1 MASLKQGTVRI
12 LVVDDEVG
20 VRDLLADFLNSL
32 GYEVVCA
39 TNGREGLQAYAEDRF
54 DVVISDLKMSPM
66 DGLEL
71 LNAIKKVNPDAIF
84 IMITGYPSI
93 ETAMDA
99 VKKGASDYISK
110 PFHIDE
116 IRLKIERTLMERTLK
131 GRLKNVRGVAWALLI
146 SIPVWFIL
154 GIALA
159 RLLK

>member
-1 MASLKQGTVRI
+1 MVSLKKGTTRV
-12 LVVDDEVG
+12 LVVDDEEV
-20 VRDLLADFLNSL
+20 VRDLLADFLNSF

-39 TNGREGLQAYAEDRF
+39 TNGREGLQAYTTGHF
-54 DVVISDLKMSPM
+54 DVVISDLMMSPM

-71 LNAIKKVNPDAIF
+71 LNLIKMVNPEAIF

-99 VKKGASDYISK
+99 IKKGASDYISK

-116 IRLKIERTLMERTLK
+116 IQLKIERAILERSLK
-131 GRLKNVRGVAWALLI
+131 GRLKNIQGIVWSLLI
-146 SIPVWFIL
+146 SIPFWLVL

>member
-1 MASLKQGTVRI
+1 MVSPKKHAARV
-12 LVVDDEVG
+12 LVVDDEKS

-32 GYEVVCA
+32 GYEVVCEA
-39 TNGREGLQAYAEDRF
+39 NGRDGLHAYTEGRF
-54 DVVISDLKMSPM
+54 DVVISDLVMSPM
-66 DGLEL
+66 DGLQL
-71 LNAIKKVNPDAIF
+71 LHAIKEINPEAIF

-99 VKKGASDYISK
+99 IKKGANDYISK

-116 IRLKIERTLMERTLK
+116 IGLKLERALLERALK
-131 GRLKNVRGVAWALLI
+131 DRLKNIRGVVWALMI
-146 SIPVWFIL
+146 SIPVWLIL